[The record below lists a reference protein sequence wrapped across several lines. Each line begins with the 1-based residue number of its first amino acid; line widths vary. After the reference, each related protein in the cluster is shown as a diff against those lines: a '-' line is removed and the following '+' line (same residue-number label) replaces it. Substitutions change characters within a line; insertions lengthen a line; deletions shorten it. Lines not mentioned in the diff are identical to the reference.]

1 MTSNLIQDIKRSVKT
16 VSSAV
21 NAVPDKIVKNFDII
35 IDGLSGGISHKDIQ
49 DDMVTNSKVG
59 AGLEHDDNIPLRIT
73 LRYLKRSQIDIITSN
88 NAMQCNAQWAKL
100 ANLGSVLISVKNIF
114 IKSQKYFGSF
124 IIYFLKNILVK

>member
-73 LRYLKRSQIDIITSN
+73 LRYLKRSQIDMITSN
-88 NAMQCNAQWAKL
+88 NAMKCNGDLVTDGTVQGL
-100 ANLGSVLISVKNIF
+100 NHTYRPTF
-114 IKSQKYFGSF
+114 IPQF
-124 IIYFLKNILVK
+124 

>member
-1 MTSNLIQDIKRSVKT
+1 MIQDIKRSVKT

-88 NAMQCNAQWAKL
+88 NAMQCN
-100 ANLGSVLISVKNIF
+100 GD
-114 IKSQKYFGSF
+114 
-124 IIYFLKNILVK
+124 LVTDGTVQGLNPNGAGLLDVA